1 MNIEERKLFDPYID
15 VEFRNLASSK
25 SKKKKKKGKHKLRRV
40 YKRNVA
46 LSIIYTIITFG
57 IYGIFWQ
64 FEIAKESNA
73 LSKNDSGFC
82 PALVVFINIITCGIY
97 GVY

>member
-15 VEFRNLASSK
+15 VEFRNQNST
-25 SKKKKKKGKHKLRRV
+25 KKVKTKKNKERKLRRV

-73 LSKNDSGFC
+73 LSKNDKGFC